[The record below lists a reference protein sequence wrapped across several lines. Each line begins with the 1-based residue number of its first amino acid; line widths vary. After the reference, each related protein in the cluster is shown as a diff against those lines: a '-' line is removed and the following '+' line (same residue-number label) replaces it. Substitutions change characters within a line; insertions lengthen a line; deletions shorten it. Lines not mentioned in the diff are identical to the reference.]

1 MLFASSA
8 TSFLNAQNQP
18 TSVLNDLGRNI
29 LIEITGYGRG
39 SELQDVDAFAVKS
52 IVSLFYL
59 TGNTY
64 LSSTGDS
71 YTYYHQSTI
80 PQRISKLKVRLL
92 NPITKKKL
100 NTLLGKNNSV
110 YITVTQNQQITM
122 EGAPAV
128 VPTPKTEE
136 ADKGTEH
143 VAK

>member
-1 MLFASSA
+1 
-8 TSFLNAQNQP
+8 
-18 TSVLNDLGRNI
+18 
-29 LIEITGYGRG
+29 
-39 SELQDVDAFAVKS
+39 VKS

-80 PQRISKLKVRLL
+80 PQKISKLKVRLL

-100 NTLLGKNNSV
+100 TTLLGNNNSV

-128 VPTPKTEE
+128 VPPPKTDVE

-143 VAK
+143 TAK